1 MAHRETT
8 HRVRVG
14 CREIG
19 GGAPVLVQTMTNT
32 ATADVEATVAQA
44 LALWRA
50 GAEAIRVTV
59 NTPEA
64 AAAVP
69 EIRRRLQDSGCQE
82 PLIGDFHYNGHL
94 LLSGHPACAQ
104 ALDKYRINP
113 GNVGR
118 GSRRDDNFATIC
130 RIAADHGKAVR
141 IGVNGGSLDP
151 ELVTAMMEDNA
162 RRERGLS
169 AQEVIDECMILSAL
183 RSVEAA
189 VEAGLGED
197 RIVISCKTSVPPDLI
212 RVHRDLV
219 RRTRQPIHLGL
230 TEAGMGSKGIVW
242 STAALAVL
250 LEEGI
255 GDTVRVSL
263 TPRPGGDRTEEVRVA
278 WEILQA
284 LGLRAFSPSV
294 TACPGCGRTTSDTFQ
309 RLAQRVED
317 HLRERLPDWRERYPG
332 VEELKLAV
340 MGCIVNGPGESRH
353 ADIGISL
360 PGTGEAPR
368 CPVFIEG
375 RKVTTLQGDYGE
387 LAAAFLE
394 LVDSYVAS
402 RFGGG
407 RE

>member
-14 CREIG
+14 RREIG

>member
-14 CREIG
+14 RREIG

-197 RIVISCKTSVPPDLI
+197 RIVISCKTSVPGDLI